1 MAKTFTPDFL
11 LQYSYGELN
20 ESESQEVEALC
31 DQDPYLRNELVMI
44 NESKELLNQVEVR
57 PTDRTLNNI
66 LSFSKAF
73 HVSSLSNGGHAEMVL
88 N

>member
-20 ESESQEVEALC
+20 ERERREVEALC
-31 DQDPYLRNELVMI
+31 DQDPYFKDEL
-44 NESKELLNQVEVR
+44 ELIDECKSLLDKVEVR
-57 PTDRTLNNI
+57 PSDNTIQNI
-66 LSFSKAF
+66 LSFSKAY
-73 HVSSLSNGGHAEMVL
+73 HVSELSNGELAEMVL

>member
-20 ESESQEVEALC
+20 ERDRKEVEALC
-31 DQDPYLRNELVMI
+31 IQDPYLRDELEMI
-44 NESKELLNQVEVR
+44 NESKALLNEIELR
-57 PTDRTLNNI
+57 PKERTVQNI
-66 LSFSKAF
+66 LSFSKAY
-73 HVSSLSNGGHAEMVL
+73 HVDKLTGGRQAEMIL